1 MIRFDQVTKKYAGT
15 TKPALNAVDFEV
27 KRGEFVFLVGASGSG
42 KSSCLRLVL
51 KEEKPSTGTVHVLGH
66 NVSSISNRK
75 IPYFRRNLGV
85 VFQDFRLLPNKT
97 VFQNVAFT
105 LQVIGKSRGFVQ
117 EAVPDVL
124 KMVGLENKAQRM
136 PHELSGGEQQRVAIA
151 RAIVNKPQV
160 LLADEPTGNLDPAT
174 SAGIMQLLERIN
186 ANGTTVVMATHEA
199 AIVDKMQRRVIE
211 LVEGSIV
218 RDETSGGYG
227 TTAVIPELG
236 PRKVRGV
243 EAEKAKRAV
252 EEAARET
259 PTTQSVVTP
268 RRATPSEA
276 GSEAPDALATTS
288 PVAEADLAETRA
300 AESSPSESSHADSSH
315 TKTRAAETHAAP
327 KRTSEAAPVPV
338 IPAADQ
344 ETPPWAS
351 DRATEDDVAEA
362 EPSAPVEPAAASAD
376 RHAQPLTQSQPIIG
390 LPLVTGPL
398 PEDTQEHLSLAERL
412 GLRAGKPRDEDKEQN
427 VGPTQ

>member
-1 MIRFDQVTKKYAGT
+1 MSPPETSTPRRA
-15 TKPALNAVDFEV
+15 PA
-27 KRGEFVFLVGASGSG
+27 
-42 KSSCLRLVL
+42 
-51 KEEKPSTGTVHVLGH
+51 
-66 NVSSISNRK
+66 
-75 IPYFRRNLGV
+75 
-85 VFQDFRLLPNKT
+85 
-97 VFQNVAFT
+97 
-105 LQVIGKSRGFVQ
+105 
-117 EAVPDVL
+117 
-124 KMVGLENKAQRM
+124 
-136 PHELSGGEQQRVAIA
+136 
-151 RAIVNKPQV
+151 
-160 LLADEPTGNLDPAT
+160 
-174 SAGIMQLLERIN
+174 RIN

-276 GSEAPDALATTS
+276 EPEASEAPATPS
-288 PVAEADLAETRA
+288 PAAQDDIAEAQDTQTRTPA
-300 AESSPSESSHADSSH
+300 APASPSAD
-315 TKTRAAETHAAP
+315 
-327 KRTSEAAPVPV
+327 
-338 IPAADQ
+338 D

-362 EPSAPVEPAAASAD
+362 EPSAAEPAAAD
-376 RHAQPLTQSQPIIG
+376 RDPQPLTQSQPIIG